1 MFALIKNEKLA
12 YISETLPEKI
22 EYKTSEE
29 YQQALESYK
38 EQIKDMTSEEI
49 QAIIPPDN
57 VKTEWLDY
65 DFSLEYHFEGKPKYE
80 NGEIIED
87 NGETE
92 SRKLQIINEIMVL
105 KNQIDVLTYIGGDAT
120 IHEERIDAL
129 KIEFSS
135 LQTNGH

>member
-22 EYKTSEE
+22 EYKTPEE
-29 YQQALESYK
+29 YGESLEAYR
-38 EQIKDMTSEEI
+38 EQIKDMTSDET

-57 VKTEWLDY
+57 VKTERLDY
-65 DFSLEYHFEGKPKYE
+65 DFSIEYHFGGKPKYE
-80 NGEIIED
+80 NGEILED

-105 KNQIDVLTYIGGDAT
+105 KNQIDVLNYIGGDAT
-120 IHEERIDAL
+120 IHQERIEAL

-135 LQTNGH
+135 LQQ